1 MKLIPLFN
9 LKNELCSIVVY
20 FNQRMGAA
28 HSKRWSKY
36 AYKMF
41 FVLKAGKRKKKQEN
55 EAKFG

>member
-28 HSKRWSKY
+28 HSKHWSKY

-41 FVLKAGKRKKKQEN
+41 FCAKSWKKEEKARK
-55 EAKFG
+55 